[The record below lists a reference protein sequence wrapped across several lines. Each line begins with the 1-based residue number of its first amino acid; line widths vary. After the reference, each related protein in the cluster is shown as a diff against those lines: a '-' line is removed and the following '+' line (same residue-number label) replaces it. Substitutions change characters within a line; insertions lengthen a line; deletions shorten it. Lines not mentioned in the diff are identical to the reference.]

1 MSETDND
8 SILIETI
15 KWLDDIGC
23 SDPLNSGKRDFY
35 GLISN
40 SEYFEDKKIDSK
52 MPQNLN
58 LENVDNITSLKK
70 YLLSKIP
77 NLNINAFSYDG
88 LENSDLMVIGD
99 KSDVNINKSE
109 KPFHGEVGKL
119 LDAMLRAIGFD
130 KNNTYY
136 TNIYLLSDSIDKDM
150 IKKIIQKQILI
161 VQPKVIIMLGAEV
174 TKILTNIDKSIF
186 QTRGKWLDIKIDN
199 ISKSIPGISMFH
211 PRYILA
217 NLESKKETWEDLKAV
232 RKKLT

>member
-1 MSETDND
+1 MSAKDND
-8 SILIETI
+8 LILIEAI
-15 KWLDDIGC
+15 KWLGDIGC
-23 SDPLNSGKRDFY
+23 SEPLNSDKRDFY

-40 SEYFEDKKIDSK
+40 PEYFEEEKIDSK
-52 MPQNLN
+52 IPQNFN
-58 LENVDNITSLKK
+58 FENIDNIKSLKK

-77 NLNINAFSYDG
+77 DLNINAFSYDG
-88 LENSDLMVIGD
+88 FENSDLMVIGD
-99 KSDVNINKSE
+99 KSDVNINNNE

-119 LDAMLRAIGFD
+119 LDAMLKAIGFD
-130 KNNTYY
+130 QSNTYY
-136 TNIYLLSDSIDKDM
+136 TNIYLLSDSIDKGM
-150 IKKIIQKQILI
+150 INKIIKKQILI

-186 QTRGKWLDIKIDN
+186 QTRGKWFDIEIDN
-199 ISKSIPGISMFH
+199 ISNSIPGISMFH